1 MTPNEIVKGVEK
13 LNLAFVAN
21 MFNKHP
27 ALEEPEED
35 LGIEETREEK
45 SNQMFQ
51 FLEPLHSNFLK
62 LFHLSFSHI
71 IIFAFKSVPK
81 LDELTWCQ
89 TLRKLPVWRPVQW
102 IGHFSTV

>member
-51 FLEPLHSNFLK
+51 FLEPLHSN
-62 LFHLSFSHI
+62 LF
-71 IIFAFKSVPK
+71 
-81 LDELTWCQ
+81 
-89 TLRKLPVWRPVQW
+89 
-102 IGHFSTV
+102 

>member
-1 MTPNEIVKGVEK
+1 MQVIPCLGHSKFAFYWVGFYEKCIYYNRIFTYYREFVTPNEIVKGVEK

-45 SNQMFQ
+45 SN
-51 FLEPLHSNFLK
+51 
-62 LFHLSFSHI
+62 
-71 IIFAFKSVPK
+71 
-81 LDELTWCQ
+81 
-89 TLRKLPVWRPVQW
+89 
-102 IGHFSTV
+102 

>member
-45 SNQMFQ
+45 SNQIFQ
-51 FLEPLHSNFLK
+51 F
-62 LFHLSFSHI
+62 
-71 IIFAFKSVPK
+71 
-81 LDELTWCQ
+81 
-89 TLRKLPVWRPVQW
+89 
-102 IGHFSTV
+102 

>member
-45 SNQMFQ
+45 SNQMLLFSK
-51 FLEPLHSNFLK
+51 PLHANF
-62 LFHLSFSHI
+62 
-71 IIFAFKSVPK
+71 
-81 LDELTWCQ
+81 
-89 TLRKLPVWRPVQW
+89 
-102 IGHFSTV
+102 TVIPFGIVS

>member
-51 FLEPLHSNFLK
+51 FLVPLHSNFEIVP
-62 LFHLSFSHI
+62 FVIFSYY
-71 IIFAFKSVPK
+71 
-81 LDELTWCQ
+81 
-89 TLRKLPVWRPVQW
+89 
-102 IGHFSTV
+102 HFFLQKCSETG